1 MWSLCQTKAAL
12 LYYWI
17 SHKIENSYVV
27 FFPFFSF
34 LQHNAKGQTL
44 FMFTSNE
51 IHRKTDTLFPGN
63 NMPQLDWT
71 SHVYFDSTCTQ
82 VATLLILL

>member
-44 FMFTSNE
+44 FMFTTHAS
-51 IHRKTDTLFPGN
+51 IPYSLFPY
-63 NMPQLDWT
+63 MAKFP
-71 SHVYFDSTCTQ
+71 YY
-82 VATLLILL
+82 